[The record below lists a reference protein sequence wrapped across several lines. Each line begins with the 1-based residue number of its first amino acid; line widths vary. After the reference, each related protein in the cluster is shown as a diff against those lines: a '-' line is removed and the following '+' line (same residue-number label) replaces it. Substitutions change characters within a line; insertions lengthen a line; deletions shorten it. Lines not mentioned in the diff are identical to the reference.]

1 MPRQVLVFFSLT
13 QHTIPISFGRMP
25 HEVAINPH
33 ASALPSVTQV
43 IIFSLEGPLVT
54 DVFAGVV
61 SQVDGAEE
69 DGRGSMEPERTGLP
83 HALSMISEW

>member
-1 MPRQVLVFFSLT
+1 M

-43 IIFSLEGPLVT
+43 IIFSLEVPLVT
-54 DVFAGVV
+54 DVFAGVFLKWMV
-61 SQVDGAEE
+61 RRRTDGVPWNPRELVC
-69 DGRGSMEPERTGLP
+69 R
-83 HALSMISEW
+83 ISCT